1 MYANVSTWIQNRKR
15 PNMSEQ
21 NDEIPQGQSAYR
33 RLLDEIRNGVLAPG
47 MRLREVEIAERL
59 GLSRTPVREAMRL
72 LEGDGLVVHQPRL
85 GATVR
90 TLDYAEIM
98 ELYEMRAVLE
108 GTAARLAARAASE
121 VELSELTALN
131 AEFAAALGHQAQAA
145 EINRQFH
152 MILQDAAKNR
162 FLIKSISSLQK
173 TMMILGPTT
182 LMDGTRAE
190 EAVAEH
196 ARVLEA
202 LNARDGMR
210 AEAEMRAHIEAAQR
224 ARLKGLRA
232 RERALDE
239 E

>member
-1 MYANVSTWIQNRKR
+1 
-15 PNMSEQ
+15 MSDHT
-21 NDEIPQGQSAYR
+21 DEIPQGQSAYR
-33 RLLDEIRNGVLAPG
+33 RLLEEIRNGVLEPG

-90 TLDYAEIM
+90 ALGYAEIM

-131 AEFAAALGHQAQAA
+131 AEFAEAIGHQAKAA

-182 LMDGTRAE
+182 LLDADRAQS
-190 EAVAEH
+190 AVGEH
-196 ARVLEA
+196 GRIMAA
-202 LNARDGMR
+202 LNARDGVR

-232 RERALDE
+232 RERAIE
-239 E
+239 ED

>member
-1 MYANVSTWIQNRKR
+1 MYANVSNWIQNRKR

-196 ARVLEA
+196 ARVLDA

>member
-1 MYANVSTWIQNRKR
+1 
-15 PNMSEQ
+15 MSDHT
-21 NDEIPQGQSAYR
+21 DEIPQGQSAYR
-33 RLLDEIRNGVLAPG
+33 RLLDEIRNGVLEPG

-90 TLDYAEIM
+90 ALDYAEIM

-131 AEFAAALGHQAQAA
+131 DEFAQAVGHQAQAA

-182 LMDGTRAE
+182 LLDAERAQS
-190 EAVAEH
+190 AVGEH
-196 ARVLEA
+196 GRIMEA
-202 LNARDGMR
+202 LNARDGVR

-232 RERALDE
+232 RERAMDE
-239 E
+239 D